1 LNQPQI
7 VHQEMGEINTS
18 KIIFLF
24 TFALT
29 LTSGQRPLTNSS
41 NQNNGLIMQPEPERN
56 AASVPLEELRPLEAN
71 PKSRAYN
78 SNGNSNQHSGNR
90 GRKSSNNK
98 MKEIRKAIRINNTDP
113 KRPGDY
119 SSGLMSYRPAYN
131 PAKDLRPL
139 NLLVQDDDPDS
150 TNKDPF
156 RVLKKKF
163 KNDVSNYLY
172 CRINPKDQIGN
183 D

>member
-1 LNQPQI
+1 LNQSQND
-7 VHQEMGEINTS
+7 HQEMEEINTS
-18 KIIFLF
+18 KIFFLLA
-24 TFALT
+24 FALT

-41 NQNNGLIMQPEPERN
+41 NQNNAMTLQPGPERN
-56 AASVPLEELRPLEAN
+56 AANFPLEELRPLEAN
-71 PKSRAYN
+71 PKSLRAYN
-78 SNGNSNQHSGNR
+78 SNGNSNQYSGNR
-90 GRKSSNNK
+90 GRKSSSNK
-98 MKEIRKAIRINNTDP
+98 MKEIRKATLAMRANSTDP
-113 KRPGDY
+113 KRPGDF

-163 KNDVSNYLY
+163 KNDVS
-172 CRINPKDQIGN
+172 
-183 D
+183 